1 MSTARGRASGTGS
14 STGSDTDTEV
24 AVVGAGPVGLTAA
37 LALARAGIGV
47 TVFESEP
54 ELSTEWRASTFHPPT
69 VEIARHLGIA
79 NAMLAAGLIA
89 PRYQVRDRTDGLIAE
104 FDFGALGDETE
115 YPFRLQLEQYKYTQ
129 ILRDALAAE
138 HPEVTIRMGRGISD
152 LRDAGDH
159 VVLQSG
165 PHRSTARWALATD
178 GARSTVRKVL
188 DCPFEGLTYEHR
200 YLVLSIDYPIDT
212 LLPGICDVNY
222 ISDPV
227 EHLLVLRV
235 PDVWRVVVSVPPEVS
250 SEEAVSDSYIGQRLR
265 TLFGDQPDLVL
276 LERKTYAVHQRVVDS
291 FRHGRVLLL
300 GDAAHINSPM
310 GGMGLNSG
318 IHDAF
323 DLSVQLTGHLGG
335 ELDESVLD
343 LWATRRRK
351 AAVETVQEITHR
363 TTTALAE
370 SDEHQRRRFQQQ
382 MSDIAADPQRAKA
395 WMMDAAMISNA
406 RAYDLPARNG
416 T

>member
-1 MSTARGRASGTGS
+1 MSTARGRANGAGPA
-14 STGSDTDTEV
+14 TEV

-69 VEIARHLGIA
+69 IEIARHLGIA
-79 NAMLAAGLIA
+79 DAMLTAGLIA

-104 FDFGALGDETE
+104 FDFGALDDETE
-115 YPFRLQLEQYKYTQ
+115 FPFRLQLEQYKYTQ
-129 ILRDALAAE
+129 ILRDALAAA
-138 HPEVTIRMGRGISD
+138 HPDVTIRMGCGISD
-152 LRDAGDH
+152 LHDAGDH
-159 VVLQSG
+159 VELRSG
-165 PHRSTARWALATD
+165 QRTTTAGWVLATD
-178 GARSTVRKVL
+178 GARSTVRRVL
-188 DCPFEGLTYEHR
+188 DRPFDGLTYEHR
-200 YLVLSIDYPIDT
+200 YLVLSIDHPIDT

-235 PDVWRVVVSVPPEVS
+235 PDVWRVVVSVPPQVS
-250 SEEAVSDSYIGQRLR
+250 SEEAVSDAYVGQRLR
-265 TLFGDQPDLVL
+265 KLFGDQPDLAL

-323 DLSVQLTGHLGG
+323 DLSVQLAGHLAGA
-335 ELDESVLD
+335 LDESALD
-343 LWATRRRK
+343 MWAARRRK

-370 SDEHQRRRFQQQ
+370 ADEAQRRRFQQQ